1 MIQVNRHTLILLTI
15 YAITIILVVFVLCL
29 MRSKR
34 NKKLKRHLEELEI
47 EKNEIDSAPI
57 SPELSKV
64 ETFLKN
70 ETVEAMYEN
79 WKKRLEDI
87 KKNQIP
93 KVTDLLLEAD
103 YSLSKKDYKSSLYK
117 VAKLEMELYKVKA
130 NSEFLLSEIRT
141 ITTSEEKNRAIIT
154 KLKTKYR
161 ELYEKFL
168 ATRTEFGEAED
179 VVKNQFGTIA
189 KMFEQ
194 FELVMDK
201 NQYTEIT
208 QVMKVIDDSL
218 KHMEIVIEELPSIE
232 LLATSILPK
241 KMTESM
247 EIYKTMVHQGYP
259 LDYLNVEYNIEE
271 ANKKILDIRKRALK
285 LNLED
290 SLFELKILLEYFE
303 QLYQDFE
310 KEKKERSIY
319 ENASKTFQTKLSRMN
334 RTVEDIFLKFDTI
347 KNTYHLSNDDVAVL
361 NEVKNKLL
369 TLNHD
374 FEIFQ
379 EHTGNRTFAYS
390 KLTNEIE
397 LLTNRLVSLQERLD
411 ETLEVIGGMKADEIR
426 AREQLDEIRGI
437 LKESKLKIRDYNLP
451 VIPNTYFVELKEA
464 GSAIREIVK
473 ELDKKP
479 ITITTLNTRVDTARD
494 LVLKLYMT
502 TKELLKTAMFAEMAI
517 VYGNRYR
524 SSVEGLDKK
533 LTYSEVLFYKG
544 EYHKSLELTIN
555 SLNRVEPGIY
565 DKLLKLYGSEK

>member
-1 MIQVNRHTLILLTI
+1 MNRHTLILLTI

-201 NQYTEIT
+201 NQLRT
-208 QVMKVIDDSL
+208 
-218 KHMEIVIEELPSIE
+218 PSTP
-232 LLATSILPK
+232 A
-241 KMTESM
+241 
-247 EIYKTMVHQGYP
+247 
-259 LDYLNVEYNIEE
+259 
-271 ANKKILDIRKRALK
+271 
-285 LNLED
+285 
-290 SLFELKILLEYFE
+290 
-303 QLYQDFE
+303 
-310 KEKKERSIY
+310 
-319 ENASKTFQTKLSRMN
+319 
-334 RTVEDIFLKFDTI
+334 
-347 KNTYHLSNDDVAVL
+347 
-361 NEVKNKLL
+361 
-369 TLNHD
+369 
-374 FEIFQ
+374 
-379 EHTGNRTFAYS
+379 
-390 KLTNEIE
+390 
-397 LLTNRLVSLQERLD
+397 
-411 ETLEVIGGMKADEIR
+411 
-426 AREQLDEIRGI
+426 
-437 LKESKLKIRDYNLP
+437 
-451 VIPNTYFVELKEA
+451 
-464 GSAIREIVK
+464 
-473 ELDKKP
+473 
-479 ITITTLNTRVDTARD
+479 
-494 LVLKLYMT
+494 
-502 TKELLKTAMFAEMAI
+502 
-517 VYGNRYR
+517 
-524 SSVEGLDKK
+524 
-533 LTYSEVLFYKG
+533 
-544 EYHKSLELTIN
+544 
-555 SLNRVEPGIY
+555 
-565 DKLLKLYGSEK
+565 